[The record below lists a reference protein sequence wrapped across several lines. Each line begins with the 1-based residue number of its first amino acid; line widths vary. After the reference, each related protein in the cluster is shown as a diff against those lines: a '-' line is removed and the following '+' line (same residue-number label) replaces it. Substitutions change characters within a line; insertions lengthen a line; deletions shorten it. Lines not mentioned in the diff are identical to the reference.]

1 MNAKEALGD
10 ARWSRVRLDALL
22 ERRRWCMQMSD
33 YRSGGGSQA
42 LEKLQ
47 REVDARIDAE
57 ARRAAEAM
65 GHIDALPDP
74 GQRAVMAYRYLNGLS
89 WKEIARRMNFS
100 QDWVK
105 HVHGRALRE
114 MEKISDIEMFTD
126 TQREVKREKG
136 TGNRKSC
143 ARKETHK
150 KEETLTR

>member
-126 TQREVKREKG
+126 TQRDV
-136 TGNRKSC
+136 
-143 ARKETHK
+143 
-150 KEETLTR
+150 